1 MPTLLLNRYCFL
13 ALSYSILEAA
23 RHPSLGEGCA
33 ASTDEQQ
40 NAVTVA
46 AITADDHAPEAP
58 LLWVMNFRRLI
69 GFSLIRRAN
78 KQHLD
83 EPFGNF
89 SWYRNKNNFIAFASL
104 DGSLR
109 FPMLRLAMGV
119 AALLLAVAYAQA
131 QTAKHSFYGLC
142 AYYQGR
148 GGGLTAAHKTLPFG
162 TRVRVTDLKTGRS
175 VIVVINDRGPFNKG
189 RVLDLSAAAAK
200 ALGVMERGVVS
211 VSADVL

>member
-1 MPTLLLNRYCFL
+1 ML
-13 ALSYSILEAA
+13 AMDQRSNFATSALRPITDSGWEIAGHRFGSTS
-23 RHPSLGEGCA
+23 RHFP
-33 ASTDEQQ
+33 
-40 NAVTVA
+40 
-46 AITADDHAPEAP
+46 
-58 LLWVMNFRRLI
+58 RI
-69 GFSLIRRAN
+69 GTS
-78 KQHLD
+78 
-83 EPFGNF
+83 P
-89 SWYRNKNNFIAFASL
+89 YRNKNSFIVFRSL
-104 DGSLR
+104 DGSMR
-109 FPMLRLAMGV
+109 FPMLRLAMAV

-131 QTAKHSFYGLC
+131 QTAKHSFSGLC